1 MKFLRILLEIC
12 VYLYIGSLSD
22 NLFKENIEFGI
33 TNMKFRCGFV
43 EGKDV
48 AKTDGMEKY
57 SVL

>member
-1 MKFLRILLEIC
+1 M
-12 VYLYIGSLSD
+12 YLYIGSLSD